1 MGKRYLVE
9 GAKLWCLWGSKSS
22 NLLVPVS
29 HGYTAKGKKK
39 AINTDSKPETN
50 IPNFGG
56 CLVNIEDGVCK
67 DYMQLASIWENTGG
81 SSWGLE
87 KLKDRTTLT
96 MDSVLLCKR
105 GGIIVPETSGQ
116 GDIQKINWKKYVKRY
131 GSQLSEMMGANGM
144 CFYAFDPINLNTGN
158 FLYDKEDLVI
168 HGITKLSFHMTYNS
182 LEEFQGGSIG
192 EGWHHN
198 YEISIQCSENGI
210 LWLCLGDGQR
220 IAFRKGVGTVFVP
233 VSGNE
238 GLLKQEADGYRYV
251 TGKGLE
257 YFFDSAG
264 RIVSRKD
271 KNGNTD
277 TFLYNTDGMLAE
289 VQGANGG
296 ALYYY
301 YNSEKN
307 LYRVCD
313 HTGREVRLW
322 YSYRVL
328 QSFVNSSGQTYT
340 YGYNENLRLE
350 SVTTPR
356 GIVGV
361 RNSYDS
367 ANRVIKQMT
376 PDGGVVELRYDDEDQ
391 LTYAKDQKGHI
402 TSYLSDHRFRNVETS
417 YQDGTEKFQYNEN
430 NQITFYE
437 DQNGNQTQYQYDDK
451 GNLTG
456 VTNALGGQQ
465 NFSYDKNGKL
475 TTYAI
480 DGKEVFKN
488 EYDQDGHL
496 VKVTDAL
503 GRMRQTIYDKK
514 GMPKQIIMPDGSSI
528 RIWRDKR
535 GNICRLI
542 FPDDTAIRYR
552 YDALNRVVETLD
564 QEKNKIY
571 YQYDARDNL
580 KSVINQ
586 EGAVRKYS
594 YDESGRLIKIEDFDG
609 GVFAISYDSMGRP
622 EKLTDKEG
630 RETKRSYDLAGNLIE
645 EIFPIGAVNVYE
657 YDRKNRLTRA
667 KRMAVGQ
674 DEADAVMDY
683 TYDPVGNLLKV
694 EAGDGTEVITGT
706 SYEYDALNRII
717 AIIDPVGGRKVCTYD
732 RRSGKVSSITD
743 AAGNKST
750 YHYNAAGELIE
761 KTDMKGNTTRYE
773 YNELGKIISVTD
785 GAGRTTRYR
794 YLPGGRLEQI
804 SYPDGRQMR
813 YLYDCMGRVQ
823 KKTDGLGYSLS
834 YTYDSMGR
842 VLRIMGDDGQEKSY
856 SYDVMGNV
864 TAVTDA
870 LGNKTEYVYTL
881 SGKLKE
887 VKDALGNKTEFAYDA
902 ADRLIHICQHG
913 QPGEEDRVT
922 DYERNIFGQ
931 VECVRDA
938 VGAEELFH
946 YDVLGRMTEKIDR
959 DGSRTVYTYTADG
972 KTESIR
978 YDDGNVVEFQYNPLR
993 QLTLIRDWLG
1003 ETHIERNCYGE
1014 PMSVTDHEGRTV
1026 RYEWG
1031 DMGERKK
1038 LVYPDGSVVSMHY
1051 DKLLHLVEL
1060 NRTAEGKNAL
1070 RINYRYDSLGRLSEK
1085 YSNGGYHTAFSYN
1098 EAGQVKELSHED
1110 AAGIID
1116 RYCYEYD
1123 VMGNKTSIWK
1133 ERRNLPEESGRYSY
1147 VYDAL
1152 QRLTSVSK
1160 DGKKLR
1166 SYDYDAF
1173 GNRIGMRD
1181 YEQGIRS
1188 RLTYNVLNRLSEEKK
1203 WWNLD
1208 IDSEDKEADF
1218 CINYDYDRRG
1228 NLTGEYQGEKLRH
1241 RYAYNTMNRLA
1252 RAWNGDGQETV
1263 YSYSGLGHRTGK
1275 VRNGDKESYLL
1286 DLTKGYNNL
1295 LCIENGRQN
1304 QKFYWDSGV
1313 AAMDEEGRKSRY
1325 YLPDELG
1332 SPLRVL
1338 SDTGFGDSY
1347 RYDEFGKDIYSA
1359 EQQDASVKRYS
1370 KQGEGQPFGYTG
1382 YQYDEISG
1390 TYFAQ
1395 AREYQP
1401 ESGRF
1406 TAEDLIKGNS
1416 AYPET
1421 LNRYGYCWN
1430 NPMRYKDTDGM
1441 KPEETKSENT
1451 SSDAKSNSSGL
1462 LTGIYIDMPEP
1473 TPDIYVIVPK
1483 DAIPSTGEKIT
1494 RPSTGEYITTPDP
1507 DAVYYT
1513 YDKEKVPVEG
1523 TLQVGVGLYGKVDVD
1538 GLGGEIGGKMYYE
1551 ISSHNFVFTRNG
1563 GEIGAGLGCWLF
1575 GVSAG
1580 ARREICP
1587 MLDNQVMEN
1596 GWFFEPSLLK
1606 FSKTDGDYILSFG
1619 AGIFVFLGAEVDVDI
1634 NVNECLR
1641 RIKDYFST
1649 IKDYFSTIKGGDC
1662 C

>member
-9 GAKLWCLWGSKSS
+9 GAKLWCLRGSQSS

-56 CLVNIEDGVCK
+56 CLVNIKDGVCK
-67 DYMQLASIWENTGG
+67 DYMQLASMWENTGG
-81 SSWGLE
+81 FSWGLE
-87 KLKDRTTLT
+87 KVKDRTTLT

-116 GDIQKINWKKYVKRY
+116 GAIQKINWKKYVKRY
-131 GSQLSEMMGANGM
+131 GSQISAMMGANGISV
-144 CFYAFDPINLNTGN
+144 YGFDPINLNTGN

-168 HGITKLSFHMTYNS
+168 HGITTLSFHMTYNS

-198 YEISIQCSENGI
+198 YEISVQCNEGGI

-220 IAFRKGVGTVFVP
+220 IAFRKGVGTVYVP
-233 VSGNE
+233 MYGSQGI
-238 GLLKQEADGYRYV
+238 LKQEADGYRYV

-257 YFFDSAG
+257 YVFDSIG
-264 RIVSRKD
+264 RIVSRRNP
-271 KNGNTD
+271 NGYTD
-277 TFLYNTDGMLAE
+277 NFLYNADGLLSE

-296 ALYYY
+296 TLHYF
-301 YNSEKN
+301 YNREGN

-328 QSFVNSSGQTYT
+328 QKFVNSMGQTYT

-361 RNSYDS
+361 CNTYDS

-376 PDGGVVELRYDDEDQ
+376 PDGGVAKLRYDDTDQ
-391 LTYAKDQKGHI
+391 LTYAKDQNGRI
-402 TSYLSDHRFRNVETS
+402 ASYQSDDRFRNVQTS
-417 YQDGTEKFQYNEN
+417 DQDGKEKFQYNEN
-430 NQITFYE
+430 NQIIFYE
-437 DQNGNQTQYQYDDK
+437 DQNGHQTKYQYDDK
-451 GNLTG
+451 GHLTG

-475 TTYAI
+475 IAYAI
-480 DGKEVFKN
+480 DGKEVFRN
-488 EYDQDGHL
+488 EYDPDGHL
-496 VKVTDAL
+496 VRVTDAL
-503 GRMRQTIYDKK
+503 GRTRQTIYDDN
-514 GMPKQIIMPDGSSI
+514 GMPKQMLMPDGSSVEI
-528 RIWRDKR
+528 CRDER

-542 FPDDTAIRYR
+542 YPGHTAVSYR
-552 YDALNRVVETLD
+552 YDALNRVVETID
-564 QEKNKIY
+564 QEENKVN
-571 YQYDARDNL
+571 YQYDARDHL
-580 KSVINQ
+580 ISVINQ
-586 EGAVRKYS
+586 EGAVSKYS

-609 GVFAISYDSMGRP
+609 GIVAISYDSMGRP

-645 EIFPIGAVNVYE
+645 EILPIGVVNVYE

-667 KRMAVGQ
+667 KRMAARQ
-674 DEADAVMDY
+674 DEPAAVVDY

-694 EAGDGTEVITGT
+694 EAGDGTEVLSGT

-717 AIIDPVGGRKVCTYD
+717 AITDPVGGRRVCTYD
-732 RRSGKVSSITD
+732 RRSGKVGSITD
-743 AAGNKST
+743 AAGNQST
-750 YHYNAAGELIE
+750 YHYNEAGELIE
-761 KTDMKGNTTRYE
+761 KTDMKGNITRYE
-773 YNELGKIISVTD
+773 YNELGKIASVTD
-785 GAGRTTRYR
+785 GAGRLTRYS
-794 YLPGGRLEQI
+794 YLPGGRLEKV

-823 KKTDGLGYSLS
+823 KKTDGQGYSLS

-842 VLRIMGDDGQEKSY
+842 ILRIMGDDGQELFY
-856 SYDVMGNV
+856 CYDVMGNV

-870 LGNKTEYVYTL
+870 LGNRTEYVYTL

-887 VKDALGNKTEFAYDA
+887 VKDALGNKTEYAYDA

-913 QPGEEDRVT
+913 RPGEEDRIV

-938 VGAEELFH
+938 AGAEEFFH
-946 YDVLGRMTEKIDR
+946 YDALGRMTEKIDR
-959 DGSRTVYTYTADG
+959 DGLRTAYTYTADG

-978 YDDGNVVEFQYNPLR
+978 YDDGNAVEFQYSPLR
-993 QLTLIRDWLG
+993 QLTMIRDWLG
-1003 ETHIERNCYGE
+1003 ETHIERNCYGD

-1031 DMGERKK
+1031 NMGERKK
-1038 LVYPDGSVVSMHY
+1038 LVYPDGTVVSMHY
-1051 DKLLHLVEL
+1051 DKLLQLVEMD
-1060 NRTAEGKNAL
+1060 RTAEGKEPV
-1070 RINYRYDSLGRLSEK
+1070 RINYRYDSQGRLSEK
-1085 YSNGGYHTAFSYN
+1085 CSSGGYRTAFSYN
-1098 EAGQVKELSHED
+1098 GAGQIIELSHED
-1110 AAGIID
+1110 TAGIID

-1123 VMGNKTSIWK
+1123 VMGNKTEIWK

-1152 QRLTSVSK
+1152 QRLTGVSK
-1160 DGKKLR
+1160 DGKELR

-1181 YEQGIRS
+1181 YEQGMRS
-1188 RLTYNVLNRLSEEKK
+1188 QLTYNVLNRLSEEKE
-1203 WWNLD
+1203 WWNTD
-1208 IDSEDKEADF
+1208 MDREDKEADV
-1218 CINYDYDRRG
+1218 CIKYDYDRRG
-1228 NLTGEYQGEKLRH
+1228 NLTSEYQGEKLRH
-1241 RYAYNTMNRLA
+1241 RYVYNAMNRLA
-1252 RAWNGDGQETV
+1252 RAWNEDGQETT
-1263 YSYSGLGHRTGK
+1263 YSYSGLGHRTGRD
-1275 VRNGDKESYLL
+1275 RNGERERYLL

-1295 LCIENGRQN
+1295 LGTENGRQK
-1304 QKFYWDSGV
+1304 QKFYWDSEV

-1325 YLPDELG
+1325 YLSDELG

-1347 RYDEFGKDIYSA
+1347 RYDEFGRNIYIV
-1359 EQQDASVKRYS
+1359 EQEESRKRYS
-1370 KQGEGQPFGYTG
+1370 KQGESQPFGYTG
-1382 YQYDEISG
+1382 YRYDEVSG

-1395 AREYQP
+1395 AREYRP
-1401 ESGRF
+1401 ETGRF

-1421 LNRYGYCWN
+1421 LNLYGYCRD
-1430 NPMRYKDTDGM
+1430 NPVKYVDLNGREPEIPSLNDLSPSYKKPDLTLPSLESPFNPSPIEENGALPDGM
-1441 KPEETKSENT
+1441 EDLFKVPDDLLDSIREEPKEPEAPEDDGPNFVVTVGGAAGIGAELNLGGSGQVAVDT
-1451 SSDAKSNSSGL
+1451 SGNVEGQG
-1462 LTGIYIDMPEP
+1462 T
-1473 TPDIYVIVPK
+1473 V
-1483 DAIPSTGEKIT
+1483 STGMLIGAE
-1494 RPSTGEYITTPDP
+1494 GNA
-1507 DAVYYT
+1507 AVVVSVYPGMESVA
-1513 YDKEKVPVEG
+1513 DSE
-1523 TLQVGVGLYGKVDVD
+1523 
-1538 GLGGEIGGKMYYE
+1538 GLGVNIGISGGYLGWGGVDIIFAGEGADFQLVGFAILLGL
-1551 ISSHNFVFTRNG
+1551 
-1563 GEIGAGLGCWLF
+1563 GAGGGFHINMSNTMETWPPRFNLF
-1575 GVSAG
+1575 ELFKRLKAG
-1580 ARREICP
+1580 
-1587 MLDNQVMEN
+1587 
-1596 GWFFEPSLLK
+1596 
-1606 FSKTDGDYILSFG
+1606 DGK
-1619 AGIFVFLGAEVDVDI
+1619 E
-1634 NVNECLR
+1634 
-1641 RIKDYFST
+1641 
-1649 IKDYFSTIKGGDC
+1649 
-1662 C
+1662 